1 LVIGR
6 EVRDVGCAAGI
17 VFTVLML
24 GAALGI
30 AIFFD
35 DGSPP
40 PRAREC
46 RRSLER

>member
-1 LVIGR
+1 MLAGAR
-6 EVRDVGCAAGI
+6 PRRAGAAGI

-40 PRAREC
+40 PRAREW
-46 RRSLER
+46 RRWLER